1 MADKKRFYKAV
12 GIAVHA
18 DGFTVQLDGRDVKSP
33 AGTLAVLPSQSLA
46 EAIAAEWASQEETI
60 DAGTMP
66 VFSLAVTVLDRVT
79 PQRDAIIAE
88 LRAYGGND
96 LLCYQDGEEADLATR
111 QAQRWGPWLDWAR
124 DALGAELYVATGI
137 MPVTQP
143 DASLAALQD
152 AIATH
157 DDWQLGMLHRAVT
170 LGGSLVLGLA
180 MLRGEMDADALFDTA
195 FLDELWQSEKWGSD
209 WEAEDRRALIR
220 GEIGQA
226 HRFLALVA
234 GEAA

>member
-33 AGTLAVLPSQSLA
+33 AGTLAVLPSQPLA
-46 EAIAAEWASQEETI
+46 EAIAAEWESQEETI

-96 LLCYQDGEEADLATR
+96 LLCYQDGEEADLATH
-111 QAQRWGPWLDWAR
+111 QARHWGPWLDWAR

>member
-1 MADKKRFYKAV
+1 MTDKSSLLQQPSFRRLAGRAPYGDTVAAMQTHAAAIRDGSADEEVWLVEHDPVLTGGTSANAADLINPG
-12 GIAVHA
+12 GIPVHETGRGGQWTYHGPGQRVA
-18 DGFTVQLDGRDVKSP
+18 YVMLDLQRRQPDV
-33 AGTLAVLPSQSLA
+33 
-46 EAIAAEWASQEETI
+46 
-60 DAGTMP
+60 
-66 VFSLAVTVLDRVT
+66 
-79 PQRDAIIAE
+79 
-88 LRAYGGND
+88 RAYV
-96 LLCYQDGEEADLATR
+96 YA
-111 QAQRWGPWLDWAR
+111 LDT
-124 DALGAELYVATGI
+124 LGAELYVGTGI